1 MSRTIKGAALYP
13 LTEQIADTIAVH
25 GLAWSLRYYA
35 KRIPARE
42 LRVLMVGAY
51 AR

>member
-1 MSRTIKGAALYP
+1 MGTIHYP

-25 GLAWSLRYYA
+25 GLAWTLRYYA
-35 KRIPARE
+35 KRIPAAQ

-51 AR
+51 CYQA

>member
-1 MSRTIKGAALYP
+1 MSRTIKGTTLYP

-35 KRIPARE
+35 KRIPAKE
-42 LRVLMVGAY
+42 LRVFMVGAY
-51 AR
+51 VR

>member
-1 MSRTIKGAALYP
+1 MSGTTHYP

-25 GLAWSLRYYA
+25 GLAWTLRYYA
-35 KRIPARE
+35 KRIPARQ

-51 AR
+51 CRA